1 MSSSNDVGMEALTEP
16 YYAAL
21 RRGELVVQHCKSCNR
36 NIMYPRH
43 LCPFCY
49 ADDLSFVPAPST
61 GVLHSFAVHRV
72 GSPTGFEDQLP
83 YAVGVVK
90 LEGDVQFL
98 ARLHPDTDG
107 DWGGYACDAQ
117 VVFRGADAEEMR
129 ERPVPW
135 FALA

>member
-1 MSSSNDVGMEALTEP
+1 MTSSNDVGMEALTGP
-16 YYAAL
+16 YYEAL
-21 RRGELVVQHCKSCNR
+21 QRGDFVVQHCKACDR

-49 ADDLSFVPAPST
+49 ADDLSFVPAPRT
-61 GVLHSFAVHRV
+61 GVLHSVAVHRV
-72 GSPTGFEDQLP
+72 GSPSGFEDQLP

-98 ARLHPDTDG
+98 ARLHPDADG
-107 DWGGYACDAQ
+107 DWGGYSCDSR
-117 VVFRGADAEEMR
+117 VVFRAASAEEMR
-129 ERPVPW
+129 LRPVPW